1 MKFEHN
7 YDLSIAQRKEMIEG
21 LTKIAELYF
30 SGQYDM
36 YGQIGKV
43 TIGCGICKAL
53 MDVGCLHAYTSMQEL
68 MLEMG
73 DDHYGSYHNITK
85 PEEWEPRAN
94 MCLFL
99 VEYLKDTIKK
109 EEA

>member
-30 SGQYDM
+30 NGQYDM

-53 MDVGCLHAYTSMQEL
+53 SDLGYKRSYEDMAKL
-68 MLEMG
+68 MLETNEYS
-73 DDHYGSYHNITK
+73 YGCYVST
-85 PEEWEPRAN
+85 PEE
-94 MCLFL
+94 
-99 VEYLKDTIKK
+99 
-109 EEA
+109 